1 MRLVSVNVGL
11 PRDVNYHGR
20 IVRTGIFKEPVAGRC
35 RLAHLNLQGD
45 GQADPSVH
53 GGASKAVYAY
63 PAEHYGFWREELG
76 EAHLPWGMFGENFTT
91 EGLAEAGVHIGDRFR
106 IGTAEVMVTEPRLPC
121 YKLGVK
127 FGREDIVKKFLRSMR
142 TGFYFAVVKEG
153 EVETGD
159 AIEVLRRDA
168 NGISIAEV
176 TLTYLHKK
184 HDALSIKRV
193 LGAEHLTAG
202 WRDYF
207 LKQLHHL
214 SG

>member
-1 MRLVSVNVGL
+1 MRLVSVNIGL
-11 PRDVNYHGR
+11 PRDVNYDGR
-20 IVRTGIFKEPVAGRC
+20 IVRTGIVKEPVAGRR
-35 RLAHLNLQGD
+35 RLGHLNLQGD
-45 GQADPSVH
+45 GQADLSVH

-63 PAEHYGFWREELG
+63 PAEHYGFWCKDLG
-76 EAHLPWGMFGENFTT
+76 KPNLSWGMFGENFTT
-91 EGLAEAGVHIGDRFR
+91 EGLEEDGVHVGDCLR
-106 IGTAEVMVTEPRLPC
+106 IGTTEVMVTEPRLPC

-127 FGREDIVKKFLRSMR
+127 FGRDDIVKKFLRSMR
-142 TGFYFAVVKEG
+142 TGFYLAVVKEG
-153 EVETGD
+153 EVEAGD

-168 NGISIAEV
+168 SAVSIAEV

-184 HDALSIKRV
+184 HDAASLKRV

-202 WRDYF
+202 WKDYF